1 MRPRDKQDNVRMM
14 LPMSVRCE
22 TCGNFLYE
30 GTKFNMRKETCL
42 DQDYLGIKI
51 YRFYFKCS
59 RCHAEIAMKTD
70 PKQHDYVC
78 ESGASR
84 NYDPLRDYGHAEK
97 IMKARSQLEDESDAM
112 KRVERKGFNSKR
124 EMELMD
130 SLNEVKLL
138 NKRLAK
144 VDHDQLLKET
154 LKRQEDVQKTVED
167 ETLTQVSTA
176 ANKTLTDEEL
186 KQKFNERQR
195 NRRLEDFEED
205 NFDQIIEI
213 DDPFAIFKN
222 A

>member
-205 NFDQIIEI
+205 NFDQLIEI

>member
-195 NRRLEDFEED
+195 NRRLEDFEDD
-205 NFDQIIEI
+205 NFDQLIEI

>member
-1 MRPRDKQDNVRMM
+1 
-14 LPMSVRCE
+14 
-22 TCGNFLYE
+22 
-30 GTKFNMRKETCL
+30 
-42 DQDYLGIKI
+42 
-51 YRFYFKCS
+51 
-59 RCHAEIAMKTD
+59 
-70 PKQHDYVC
+70 
-78 ESGASR
+78 
-84 NYDPLRDYGHAEK
+84 
-97 IMKARSQLEDESDAM
+97 
-112 KRVERKGFNSKR
+112 
-124 EMELMD
+124 MD

-195 NRRLEDFEED
+195 NRRLEDFEDD
-205 NFDQIIEI
+205 NFDQLIEI

-222 A
+222 V